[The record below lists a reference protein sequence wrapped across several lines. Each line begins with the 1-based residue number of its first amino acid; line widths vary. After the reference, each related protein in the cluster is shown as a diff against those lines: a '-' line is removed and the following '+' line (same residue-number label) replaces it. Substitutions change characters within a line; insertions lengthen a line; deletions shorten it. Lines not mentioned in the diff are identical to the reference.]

1 MDNNFALDWRSFA
14 VQKKTTTYKLGINPE
29 AKRDLIYDDKGL
41 WVDTSP
47 IHVELDDDTAL
58 GDGKSRQIV
67 QALMDNIND
76 LMDQINKLN
85 RKLLDIKEEREM
97 TKQEEGRE
105 ITNKG
110 SGMTKVEEE
119 REIPMQ
125 EF

>member
-1 MDNNFALDWRSFA
+1 MVEYYFTEENVKDH
-14 VQKKTTTYKLGINPE
+14 QKKTTTYKLGIKPE

-110 SGMTKVEEE
+110 SRMTKVEKE
-119 REIPMQ
+119 RDIPMQ